1 MASFNPKVFIRPDGL
16 KRIANVHLIAL
27 LEPWRK
33 YFEEREFFFPTD
45 PEDEFPHEALATVLL
60 TYDPGMPPELMNGLY
75 YIDEA
80 ASEETL
86 EWLLERAADEGI
98 EISPSA
104 KPTTADVAV
113 QIHLA
118 RPSILESRT
127 VKAIAF
133 NKSAFQYYPGRH
145 EDGRDLPEVTDAHLA
160 RMAEIMNPWF
170 DKRRKGRGVRAF
182 VFKRDNKFWLV
193 IRHGKAAVREGK
205 HEEDGESG
213 AAFFRPQKHD
223 VIIYD
228 AILDLLGINAET
240 KGERDLYR
248 STLGELVFNR
258 SSYFGEGDVFT
269 LAPIR
274 TVGPDMLKCGDI
286 DGVTRVRL
294 LEVVRVIPGD
304 PPQIDIRRS
313 SHLYQSLGKTWHD
326 ALSRGKITSA
336 KFGFLFEDSSRERG
350 VHIRL
355 DSARY
360 DRDSDAERVETWLRE
375 RGFFDINRETDV
387 IDEDEPAV
395 AGA

>member
-27 LEPWRK
+27 LEPWRE
-33 YFEEREFFFPTD
+33 YFAGREFVFPTD
-45 PEDEFPHEALATVLL
+45 PEEEFPHGDLAGVLL
-60 TYDPGMPPELMNGLY
+60 TYDSAMPSELMNGLY

-80 ASEETL
+80 ASDETL
-86 EWLLERAADEGI
+86 EWLLERAAEEGI
-98 EISPSA
+98 AISPAA

-113 QIHLA
+113 QIHLE
-118 RPSILESRT
+118 RPGILEART
-127 VKAIAF
+127 VRAIAF

-145 EDGRDLPEVTDAHLA
+145 RDGRELPDVTDAHLA

-170 DKRRKGRGVRAF
+170 DERMKGRGVRAF
-182 VFKRDNKFWLV
+182 VFRREQRFWLV
-193 IRHGKAAVREGK
+193 VRHGKAAVREGK

-213 AAFFRPQKHD
+213 AAFYRPQKHD
-223 VIIYD
+223 VLIYD
-228 AILDLLGINAET
+228 AAPDLLGINAET

-248 STLGELVFNR
+248 NALGQLVFGRAN
-258 SSYFGEGDVFT
+258 YFVEGDVFT

-274 TVGPDMLKCGDI
+274 TVGPDILKCGDVE
-286 DGVTRVRL
+286 GVKRVRL
-294 LEVVRVIPGD
+294 LELVRVIPGD

-313 SHLYQSLGKTWHD
+313 SHLFQSLGKHWAE

-336 KFGFLFEDSSRERG
+336 KFGFLFEDSSRERS

-360 DRDSDAERVETWLRE
+360 DQDSDAERVKAWLHARD
-375 RGFFDINRETDV
+375 FFDITREVDV
-387 IDEDEPAV
+387 IDADEPTV